1 MRRKD
6 NWDQPTRTDKYW
18 LKDKAKMAYMDS
30 ETSGARLHPGK
41 KPNW

>member
-1 MRRKD
+1 
-6 NWDQPTRTDKYW
+6 

-30 ETSGARLHPGK
+30 ETSGARLHPGR